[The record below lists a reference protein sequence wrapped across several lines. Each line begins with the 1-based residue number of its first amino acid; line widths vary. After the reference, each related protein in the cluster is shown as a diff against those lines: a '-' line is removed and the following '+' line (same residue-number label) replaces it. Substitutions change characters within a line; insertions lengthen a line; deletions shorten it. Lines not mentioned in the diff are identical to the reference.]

1 MSEPIIKPALG
12 EELVHAAILSS
23 TKVMPTRLLKA
34 GYEFSFPYLQLALR
48 HTLGK
53 RISEV

>member
-1 MSEPIIKPALG
+1 MPEPIIKPALG

-34 GYEFSFPYLQLALR
+34 GYEFRFPYLQLALR